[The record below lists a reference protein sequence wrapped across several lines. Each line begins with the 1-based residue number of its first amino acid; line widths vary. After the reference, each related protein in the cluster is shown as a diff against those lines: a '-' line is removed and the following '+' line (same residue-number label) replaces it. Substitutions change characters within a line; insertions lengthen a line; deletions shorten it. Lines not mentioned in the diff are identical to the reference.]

1 MIWKQTGR
9 QNYSSQQRDG
19 SRYLIDRYGNSWVI
33 SYLPTGT
40 ALNGGRREQVP
51 WTAGRRSLDAAKDS
65 CVMHA
70 TQANRDS

>member
-19 SRYLIDRYGNSWVI
+19 SRYLIDKLGESWVL

-40 ALNGGRREQVP
+40 ALTGGRERVE
-51 WTAGRRSLDAAKDS
+51 WTPGRQSLTNAKLSCETHAASK
-65 CVMHA
+65 A
-70 TQANRDS
+70 E